1 MAKATPQPW
10 TVEEF
15 LAFEAEEPERY
26 EFVDGIVRMMTG
38 GSAAHSAIKGNMR
51 SPLRAG
57 LRDGPCR
64 VDVDDLKVVTETA
77 VMYPD
82 ILVTCRPLA
91 PDDDR
96 VADPTVVVE
105 VLSPTTERHD
115 RIRKWRQYQ
124 TIASLQHFVL
134 IEQNERRIE
143 IYTRR
148 RRRLAACGRRAAGRH
163 RHLEGRRR
171 RASRSRR
178 STRAAAAERWHWR
191 MCHEQMRR
199 HDERSLNE
207 ERERPSSSRI

>member
-1 MAKATPQPW
+1 MAKPRPQPW
-10 TVEEF
+10 SVEDF

-38 GSAAHSAIKGNMR
+38 GSAAHSAIKGNAFAE
-51 SPLRAG
+51 LRAAV
-57 LRDGPCR
+57 RSGPCR

-82 ILVTCRPLA
+82 ILVICRPIA

-105 VLSPTTERHD
+105 VLSPTTETHD

-134 IEQNERRIE
+134 IAQSERRIE
-143 IYTRR
+143 VYTR
-148 RRRLAACGRRAAGRH
+148 
-163 RHLEGRRR
+163 E
-171 RASRSRR
+171 
-178 STRAAAAERWHWR
+178 
-191 MCHEQMRR
+191 R
-199 HDERSLNE
+199 HDWRLTVVEPPEDAVVLQAIGASLSLGALYE
-207 ERERPSSSRI
+207 GSGR